1 MPAGPRGSLPAW
13 DGPPVLAAGHVRPL
27 LAAREAG
34 ADAAE
39 TSFDLGLSRVRVPLL
54 AGGVRL
60 PRRVR
65 PAGAPAAPGRDDPIV
80 PWAALEA
87 VAAATTAGGG
97 WRCYT
102 VAGASDG
109 DGEDE
114 DQGAAGGLR
123 EIQVFSPETN
133 RRYSLLATPGAPTM
147 LVSGVQMHR
156 TAGQDPWSDTLAK
169 VRCAAPVVGEV
180 LDTCTGLGYT
190 AIVAVATA
198 SAVVT
203 VELDPAAV
211 EVARQ
216 NPWSRALFDQPRIER
231 RLGDSAE
238 LVETFG
244 DGRFSR
250 VIHDP
255 PAFGLAGDLYSGAF
269 YRQLHRVLGRGG
281 RLFHYVGNVA
291 SGSGQRVTRGVT
303 QRLREAGFARVVPRP
318 EAFGL
323 LAFK

>member
-1 MPAGPRGSLPAW
+1 M
-13 DGPPVLAAGHVRPL
+13 LAAGHVRPL
-27 LAAREAG
+27 IAARAAG
-34 ADAAE
+34 LDVAE
-39 TSFDLGLSRVRVPLL
+39 TSLDLGLTRCAVPLL
-54 AGGVRL
+54 AAGVRL
-60 PRRVR
+60 P
-65 PAGAPAAPGRDDPIV
+65 AGRGGRIGGSDAARGRDLLV
-80 PWAALEA
+80 PWDVLSH

-97 WRCYT
+97 WRCFA
-102 VAGASDG
+102 VHPAAGASEGEAAAAGEGDG
-109 DGEDE
+109 DPDGSDAP
-114 DQGAAGGLR
+114 GAADLR

-133 RRYSLLATPGAPTM
+133 RRYSLLATAGAPTM

-169 VRCAAPVVGEV
+169 VRCAAPVVGDV

-190 AIVAVATA
+190 AVVAAA
-198 SAVVT
+198 SASSVLT

-216 NPWSRALFDQPRIER
+216 NPWSRSLFDHPRIER
-231 RLGDSAE
+231 RIGDSAVVVDD
-238 LVETFG
+238 LP

-255 PAFGLAGDLYSGAF
+255 PVFGLAGDLYAGAF
-269 YRQLHRVLGRGG
+269 YRQLYRVLGRGG

-303 QRLREAGFARVVPRP
+303 QRLREAGVSRIVARP
-318 EAFGL
+318 EAFGV
-323 LAFK
+323 LAVK

>member
-1 MPAGPRGSLPAW
+1 
-13 DGPPVLAAGHVRPL
+13 VLAAGYVRPL

-34 ADAAE
+34 EDSAE
-39 TSFDLGLSRVRVPLL
+39 TSLDLGLSRVRVPLL
-54 AGGVRL
+54 GGGVRL
-60 PRRVR
+60 PRRAG
-65 PAGAPAAPGRDDPIV
+65 PAGAPSAAGEGD
-80 PWAALEA
+80 ALVSWGALAA

-102 VAGASDG
+102 LEDAGG
-109 DGEDE
+109 DEG
-114 DQGAAGGLR
+114 AGGLR
-123 EIQVFSPETN
+123 EIQVFSPATN
-133 RRYSLLATPGAPTM
+133 RRYSLLATAGAPTM

-190 AIVAVATA
+190 AIVAAATA
-198 SAVVT
+198 TAVVT
-203 VELDPAAV
+203 VELDPAAG
-211 EVARQ
+211 EVAGQ
-216 NPWSRALFDQPRIER
+216 NPWSRALFDHPRIER

-238 LVETFG
+238 VVATFP

-255 PAFGLAGDLYSGAF
+255 PAFSLAGDLYSGAF

-303 QRLREAGFARVVPRP
+303 QRLREAGFGRVVPRP

-323 LAFK
+323 LALK